1 MHRLLYAVV
10 YCNTRAG
17 NWQFSYLSN
26 LACVS
31 SNAILLYSFIRRHD
45 TSFICNSS
53 SSDSISHIARTPF
66 CSLFSIPL
74 TPLTICFFYLFVL
87 CIYFNKLS
95 IYLSI
100 SSMYWWTSWSGGDDI
115 SAQIIFKKRFVCENL
130 YRLRLTEYT
139 NAKSLPSIERNQPK
153 MYFCEFDVL
162 LIIINPN
169 EV

>member
-1 MHRLLYAVV
+1 MQYCCIPSLGVTIHPSFATLLLQS
-10 YCNTRAG
+10 CT
-17 NWQFSYLSN
+17 
-26 LACVS
+26 
-31 SNAILLYSFIRRHD
+31 
-45 TSFICNSS
+45 

-66 CSLFSIPL
+66 CSLSSIPL
-74 TPLTICFFYLFVL
+74 TSLTICFFNLFVL

-153 MYFCEFDVL
+153 MYFREFDVL
-162 LIIINPN
+162 LIIINQN